1 VTALVRGIGLCLL
14 VLVGC
19 GPRAPAATPVADQPS
34 PAAVGASELPIFD
47 AHLHY
52 SRISWDTVPADR
64 ALDRLRAAGVRRA
77 LVSSTPDEGTLR
89 LYERAPDVVVPMLRP
104 YRTAGDS
111 ARWTEE
117 ESNLPYLEARLASG
131 LYAGI
136 GEVHLSAAQ
145 TRSAV
150 VRGVMELVVE
160 RGLLLH
166 VHGDDLAVEAL
177 LDLESRV
184 ALQSQGR
191 RARILWAHAGLS
203 AGPERVRR
211 LLEQGDTLLVELAL
225 RSDVAPGGELD
236 PAWRELF
243 LRYSDR
249 FMVGTDT
256 WINDQW
262 ERYGEIQREKRAWLA
277 QLPRDVATQIAHANA
292 ERIFGAR

>member
-1 VTALVRGIGLCLL
+1 MTGAVRAIVLGLAVLIGCA
-14 VLVGC
+14 
-19 GPRAPAATPVADQPS
+19 PRAPAATPVAEE
-34 PAAVGASELPIFD
+34 PAPATVGASDLPIFD

-52 SRISWDTVPADR
+52 SRISWDVVPPER
-64 ALDRLRAAGVRRA
+64 ALDLLRAAGVRRA
-77 LVSSTPDEGTLR
+77 LVSSTPDDGTLR

-104 YRTAGDS
+104 YRAAGDS
-111 ARWTEE
+111 AMWTED
-117 ESNLPYLEARLASG
+117 ESVLPYLEARLASG
-131 LYAGI
+131 IYKGI

-150 VRGVMELVVE
+150 VRRVVELVVE
-160 RGLLLH
+160 RGLVLQ

-177 LDLESRV
+177 LQLEPRV
-184 ALQSQGR
+184 
-191 RARILWAHAGLS
+191 RILWAHAGMS

-211 LLEQGDTLLVELAL
+211 LLEKSDALLVELAL
-225 RSDVAPGGELD
+225 RSDVASGGELD

-262 ERYGEIQREKRAWLA
+262 ERYEEIQREKRAWLA
-277 QLPRDVATQIAHANA
+277 QLPHDVATQIAHANA
-292 ERIFGAR
+292 ERIFGTR